1 MIMVNTSTDPPFW
14 STRSRLAPRLLV
26 VLLRLRSG
34 TYAVQGK
41 GRVDLAE
48 VKTDVAGAVR

>member
-34 TYAVQGK
+34 TYAVQEK